1 MSGLYPLLLMPEF
14 HERVW
19 GTRDISLLYPHKAA
33 RKPASK
39 DEQPIGEVW
48 LTGDECKVANGDL
61 AGQTLADVTKRF
73 GRELLGDAAKDLTR
87 FPLLMKFLMPKEK
100 LSVQVHPDDEGA
112 QKIGQPCGKTEC
124 WYVLAAERGA
134 QVGLGLKHG
143 VTRDEVKKA
152 IVENRLEILMNWID
166 IAPGDLIYV
175 DAGTIHA
182 IGPGSIIV
190 ETQQNSDTT
199 YRLYDYG
206 RGRELHI
213 EQGIAALK
221 EKTHAGKVSRVGN
234 NGVANLVSSP
244 CFTVDKLVVREPKEF
259 QVSGER
265 TSAQV
270 FVALDGCGVFQ
281 IDGMR
286 PVTLARGECLVLPAG
301 VRKYHIQPQWA
312 LECMRASLPTTK
324 VNEPMT
330 VLA

>member
-1 MSGLYPLLLMPEF
+1 
-14 HERVW
+14 
-19 GTRDISLLYPHKAA
+19 
-33 RKPASK
+33 
-39 DEQPIGEVW
+39 
-48 LTGDECKVANGDL
+48 
-61 AGQTLADVTKRF
+61 
-73 GRELLGDAAKDLTR
+73 
-87 FPLLMKFLMPKEK
+87 
-100 LSVQVHPDDEGA
+100 VHPDDAGA

-152 IVENRLEILMNWID
+152 IVENRLEPLMNWID

-259 QVSGER
+259 QASGER

-281 IDGMR
+281 VEGMR

>member
-1 MSGLYPLLLMPEF
+1 MPEF

-33 RKPASK
+33 RKGGEV
-39 DEQPIGEVW
+39 EQPIGEVW
-48 LTGDECKVANGDL
+48 LTGDECRVANGDL
-61 AGQTLADVTKRF
+61 AGQTLADVTRKY
-73 GRELLGDAAKDLTR
+73 GRELLGDAAKDVSR

-100 LSVQVHPDDEGA
+100 LSVQVHPDDDGA
-112 QKIGQPCGKTEC
+112 KKIGQPCGKTEC

-152 IVENRLEILMNWID
+152 IVENRLEPLMNWLD
-166 IAPGDLIYV
+166 IKPGDLIYV

-213 EQGIAALK
+213 EQGVAALK
-221 EKTHAGKVSRVGN
+221 EKTHAGKVARMGN
-234 NGVANLVSSP
+234 NGVVNLVSSP
-244 CFTVDKLVVREPKEF
+244 YFTVDKLVVREPREF
-259 QVSGER
+259 QVTGEL

-270 FVALDGCGVFQ
+270 FVALDGCGAFQ
-281 IDGMR
+281 VDGMR
-286 PVTLARGECLVLPAG
+286 PVTLAKGECLVLPAG
-301 VRKYHIQPQWA
+301 VRKYGIQPQWA
-312 LECMRASLPTTK
+312 LEVMRASLPMTA
-324 VNEPMT
+324 VDEPLT